1 MTSIRRQS
9 IDTSFIISNTT
20 RTITIISDCRKAFK
34 KTSEDRQDIHL
45 SLELLRLYETYE
57 TGFEYIG
64 YRLDGIED

>member
-1 MTSIRRQS
+1 MIL
-9 IDTSFIISNTT
+9 DYK
-20 RTITIISDCRKAFK
+20 KAFE

-64 YRLDGIED
+64 YRLDGIEDQL